1 MAKTRVRPPK
11 SDAPPQPPC
20 VGPFWSARAGD
31 GGILLIAHNC
41 ALDLAEKYGDCL
53 TSPQGHYDLWEAW
66 RIAAP
71 SKELAVIVH
80 DAEYEEWPRGR
91 VVFNIV
97 QEQFVI
103 YGDRQVLK
111 HKLLPRILD
120 RFGIATDQMKFTF
133 ATDEHYQST
142 RSLGP
147 R

>member
-1 MAKTRVRPPK
+1 MPLRNPP
-11 SDAPPQPPC
+11 
-20 VGPFWSARAGD
+20 VSARFGLQGPATGEFFSSRTTVPW
-31 GGILLIAHNC
+31 
-41 ALDLAEKYGDCL
+41 DLAEKYGDCL
-53 TSPQGHYDLWEAW
+53 TSPHGHYELWEAW
-66 RIAAP
+66 RIAPP
-71 SKELAVIVH
+71 SKELAVIVY

-111 HKLLPRILD
+111 HKLLSRILD
-120 RFGIATDQMKFTF
+120 RFGIATDQAKFTF